1 MSVLPT
7 DAAASPV
14 RKGMVEHM
22 AKLFGTDGVRDI
34 AGVKLTCEFAMRI
47 GQAAALALT
56 QPHGGARSK
65 VVIGKDTR
73 ASSDM
78 LEQAV
83 SAGLTAMGVDV
94 VLLGVIPTPA
104 VAWLC
109 AKYEA
114 DAGIVISASH
124 NPYEH
129 NGIKIFGK
137 GGRKLTD
144 AQQEAIEAL
153 LSQSEGFPAGKS
165 GNEIGRVY
173 YLSTAAQEYVEH
185 LAGVAQGYFPDFKV
199 VVDAA
204 NGAASTTVGLLAK
217 RLAIPMVIIND
228 QPDGVN
234 INDNCG
240 STAPEALCRAVVANR
255 ARLGIALDG
264 DADRVVAVDEKGEVV
279 DGDKLIAVFASYLK
293 EKGRL
298 TQDKVA
304 VTVMSNLG
312 LVQYLK
318 ELGIDCVQTAVG
330 DRNVLEAME
339 RENLALGGEQ
349 SGHLILR
356 EYAATGDGQLAM
368 VFLLSILYEKQMF
381 LSRMASRMERFP
393 QVVVNVR
400 VSEQTKKTFAQNETF
415 LACKQEMEEALE
427 QKGRILIRP
436 SGTEPVLRV
445 MVEGSCMETVNQ
457 YAVRLAQVLAD
468 IDRGEQEGQEEE

>member
-1 MSVLPT
+1 M
-7 DAAASPV
+7 
-14 RKGMVEHM
+14 
-22 AKLFGTDGVRDI
+22 
-34 AGVKLTCEFAMRI
+34 
-47 GQAAALALT
+47 
-56 QPHGGARSK
+56 
-65 VVIGKDTR
+65 
-73 ASSDM
+73 
-78 LEQAV
+78 
-83 SAGLTAMGVDV
+83 
-94 VLLGVIPTPA
+94 
-104 VAWLC
+104 
-109 AKYEA
+109 
-114 DAGIVISASH
+114 
-124 NPYEH
+124 
-129 NGIKIFGK
+129 
-137 GGRKLTD
+137 
-144 AQQEAIEAL
+144 
-153 LSQSEGFPAGKS
+153 
-165 GNEIGRVY
+165 
-173 YLSTAAQEYVEH
+173 
-185 LAGVAQGYFPDFKV
+185 
-199 VVDAA
+199 
-204 NGAASTTVGLLAK
+204 
-217 RLAIPMVIIND
+217 
-228 QPDGVN
+228 
-234 INDNCG
+234 
-240 STAPEALCRAVVANR
+240 
-255 ARLGIALDG
+255 
-264 DADRVVAVDEKGEVV
+264 